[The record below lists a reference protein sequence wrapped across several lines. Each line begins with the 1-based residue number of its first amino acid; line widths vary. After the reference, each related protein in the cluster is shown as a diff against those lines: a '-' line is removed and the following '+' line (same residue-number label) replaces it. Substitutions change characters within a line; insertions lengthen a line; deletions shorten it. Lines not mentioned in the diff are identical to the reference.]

1 MSQIWNI
8 DPSHTSLE
16 FAVRHMMISTVR
28 GSLKVSGGTV
38 QLSTNNELLG
48 VEAQI
53 DASTIN
59 TGDAQRDGH
68 LNSADFF
75 DSATHPVIRF
85 KSTNVTAQGNNQYKV
100 TGDLTIRG
108 KSKVITLEVETSQSA
123 KDPWGNTKIAATGS
137 TKISR
142 KEWGLVWNQA
152 LETGGVL
159 VSDEVKIV
167 LDVQAA
173 APQA

>member
-1 MSQIWNI
+1 MSQIWII

-28 GSLKVSGGTV
+28 GSFKVTGGTV
-38 QLSTNNELLG
+38 TLGDNHALLG
-48 VEAQI
+48 VEATI
-53 DASTIN
+53 ETASISTK
-59 TGDAQRDGH
+59 DAQRDGH
-68 LNSADFF
+68 LNSPDFF
-75 DSATHPVIRF
+75 DSANHPTISF
-85 KSTNVTAQGNNQYKV
+85 KSTGVSPLGGNNYKV
-100 TGDLTIRG
+100 EGHLTIRG
-108 KSKVITLEVETSQSA
+108 EAKPVTLEVETSQAA
-123 KDPWGNTKIAATGS
+123 KDPWGNTKIAASGS

-159 VSDEVKIV
+159 VGDEVKIT

-173 APQA
+173 APSA

>member
-1 MSQIWNI
+1 MSQNWNI

-28 GSLKVSGGTV
+28 GSFKVTGGTV
-38 QLSTNNELLG
+38 ELDENNALLG

-53 DASTIN
+53 DTSTVN
-59 TGDAQRDGH
+59 TNDAQRDGH

-75 DSATHPVIRF
+75 DSATHPTISF
-85 KSTNVTAQGNNQYKV
+85 KSTNVSALGNNNYKV
-100 TGDLTIRG
+100 EGHLTIRG
-108 KSKVITLEVETSQSA
+108 ETKPITLDVETSA
-123 KDPWGNTKIAATGS
+123 TGKDPWGNTKIAASGT

-142 KEWGLVWNQA
+142 KEWGLVWNTA

-159 VSDEVKIV
+159 VGDEVKIS

-173 APQA
+173 PSA

>member
-28 GSLKVSGGTV
+28 GSFKVTGGTV
-38 QLSTNNELLG
+38 ELDPNGALLG
-48 VEAQI
+48 VEANI
-53 DASTIN
+53 ETGSIS

-68 LNSADFF
+68 LNAPDFF
-75 DSATHPVIRF
+75 DSVAHPVITF
-85 KSTNVTAQGNNQYKV
+85 KSTSVAAVSNNTYKLE
-100 TGDLTIRG
+100 GHLTIRG
-108 KSKVITLEVETSQSA
+108 EAKPVTLEVETSQTA
-123 KDPWGNTKIAATGS
+123 KDPWGNTKIAATGT

-159 VSDEVKIV
+159 VSDEVKIT

-173 APQA
+173 APAA